1 LCADDGR
8 VVRAERFLHKRFS
21 PPWEISI
28 WRARLPSSGS
38 ARGRRRLPRL
48 AQFHRK
54 KVSAFRHGGTSIDT
68 EEGAR
73 TTTGPKTRNVL
84 PWRPCDRRGDAS
96 GPIKITLH
104 YENGGVVAE
113 ANFSTEL
120 CGTLENV
127 GRERFR

>member
-38 ARGRRRLPRL
+38 ARGRRRLSRL
-48 AQFHRK
+48 SQFHRK
-54 KVSAFRHGGTSIDT
+54 EVSAFRHGGTSIDT

-84 PWRPCDRRGDAS
+84 PCRSSDRPGKCLRPHQNYISRREQWRRR
-96 GPIKITLH
+96 
-104 YENGGVVAE
+104 
-113 ANFSTEL
+113 
-120 CGTLENV
+120 
-127 GRERFR
+127 